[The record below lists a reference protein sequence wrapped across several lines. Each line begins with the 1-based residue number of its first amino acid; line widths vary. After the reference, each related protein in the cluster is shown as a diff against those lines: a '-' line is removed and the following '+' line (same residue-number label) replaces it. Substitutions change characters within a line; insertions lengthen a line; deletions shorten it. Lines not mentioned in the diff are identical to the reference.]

1 MKFTQS
7 WLSDHLETA
16 RSAEELAESL
26 TMLGHEVED
35 CQDASQDLEGFVV
48 GRVLTAVA
56 HPNADRLRVCRVEI
70 GGASPPVELICGA
83 PNARP
88 GILGIFA
95 PTGVV
100 IPSTGLVLKASTIRG
115 VRSNGMLCSERE
127 LGLSDEHD
135 TILELP
141 GRWQPGDPAAVAL
154 ERADPVFTVKI
165 MPNRPDALSVRG
177 LARDLSAA
185 GMGELKPLEIPEDPG
200 QFESP
205 VRWHIETEPQTACP
219 HVCGR
224 YFRGVRNGPS
234 PVWLQR
240 RLRAIGLRPVSS
252 LVDITNYLTHDLGRP
267 LHMFDAAKLTGSS
280 LAMRQGRAGET
291 LLALDHRTYAL
302 DEDITVIADARGPC
316 AIGGIMGGR
325 ASGCT
330 AQTQD
335 AFLESAFFV
344 PARIARTGRRL
355 ALSSDARFRFE
366 RGVDPDS
373 VRWGVMKATQMV
385 LELCGGSASFVSQA
399 GQPQA
404 ESRSFVVRLPELV
417 RLGGHTD
424 STAPTLPAV
433 QTILTQLGFTLQ
445 GHTAETVTVRPPSF
459 RFNIHSERSVLED
472 ILRLHGF
479 DRVPAVSLPVLPRSG
494 VRSSASLE
502 AALRRVLACRGMSE
516 VVSYSFANPRF
527 IQKWYTP
534 GGGSGSDSGPL
545 VANPLSVEHEALRP
559 SPLVTLLA
567 AAGQN
572 AARGE
577 PYVALFE
584 IGPGFVA
591 CTPEGQRS
599 ILAGVRLGVSERNWY
614 QAGRAP
620 TVYDIKADLL
630 AALEGASAPVAS
642 LTVRQETPVAPL
654 FHPGRTGGLYLGRR
668 CVARFGELHPAC
680 CRELDM
686 PPRAVAFELF
696 LEELPAPRAKKHK
709 TRPPFVPVRFHPVY
723 RDFAFLWPEARPV
736 QLLVQAL
743 EKAARPWVKSV
754 HVFDVWAGDTV
765 PEGQRS
771 VGLAVAFQPQKEPLE
786 EQALMALCD
795 QLIEAGERAGGV
807 LRRN

>member
-1 MKFTQS
+1 
-7 WLSDHLETA
+7 
-16 RSAEELAESL
+16 
-26 TMLGHEVED
+26 
-35 CQDASQDLEGFVV
+35 
-48 GRVLTAVA
+48 
-56 HPNADRLRVCRVEI
+56 
-70 GGASPPVELICGA
+70 
-83 PNARP
+83 
-88 GILGIFA
+88 
-95 PTGVV
+95 
-100 IPSTGLVLKASTIRG
+100 
-115 VRSNGMLCSERE
+115 
-127 LGLSDEHD
+127 
-135 TILELP
+135 
-141 GRWQPGDPAAVAL
+141 
-154 ERADPVFTVKI
+154 
-165 MPNRPDALSVRG
+165 
-177 LARDLSAA
+177 
-185 GMGELKPLEIPEDPG
+185 
-200 QFESP
+200 
-205 VRWHIETEPQTACP
+205 
-219 HVCGR
+219 
-224 YFRGVRNGPS
+224 
-234 PVWLQR
+234 
-240 RLRAIGLRPVSS
+240 
-252 LVDITNYLTHDLGRP
+252 
-267 LHMFDAAKLTGSS
+267 MFDAAKLTGSC

-291 LLALDHRTYAL
+291 LLALDHRTYTL
-302 DEDITVIADARGPC
+302 DEDITVIADAQGPC
-316 AIGGIMGGR
+316 AIGGIMGGS

-335 AFLESAFFV
+335 AFLESAFFL
-344 PARIARTGRRL
+344 PDRIARTGRRL

-399 GQPQA
+399 GQSQA

-417 RLGGHTD
+417 RLGGHTA

-433 QTILTQLGFTLQ
+433 QRILTQLGFTLQ
-445 GHTAETVTVRPPSF
+445 EHTAETVTVRPPSF

-479 DRVPAVSLPVLPRSG
+479 DRVPAVSLPVLPRPGSQSG
-494 VRSSASLE
+494 VAAEARAPDALE

-516 VVSYSFANPRF
+516 VVGYSFANPRF

-534 GGGSGSDSGPL
+534 GGGSDTDSDSGPL

-584 IGPGFVA
+584 IGPGFVS

-614 QAGRAP
+614 QAGRPP

-642 LTVRQETPVAPL
+642 LVVRQEAHEHGAGAGVPL

-736 QLLVQAL
+736 QLLVQTL

-754 HVFDVWAGDTV
+754 HVFDVWAGETV